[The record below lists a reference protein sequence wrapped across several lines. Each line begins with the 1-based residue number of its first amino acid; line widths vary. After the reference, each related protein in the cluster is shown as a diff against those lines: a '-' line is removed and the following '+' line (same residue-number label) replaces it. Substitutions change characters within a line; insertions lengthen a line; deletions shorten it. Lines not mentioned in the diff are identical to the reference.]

1 MSFSREEAKE
11 FANQA
16 IDRIYDQN
24 PTRFSLELRAAV
36 GEIPEYTISY
46 DGNATF
52 ALYVRQEDLECGS

>member
-36 GEIPEYTISY
+36 DEIPEYTISY
-46 DGNATF
+46 DGYAVLV
-52 ALYVRQEDLECGS
+52 LYKKQEDSECGS

>member
-24 PTRFSLELRAAV
+24 PTRFSLELKAAV
-36 GEIPEYTISY
+36 DEVPTYTISY
-46 DGNATF
+46 DGYAVL
-52 ALYVRQEDLECGS
+52 ALYEKQENFVCGS

>member
-36 GEIPEYTISY
+36 DEIAVYTISY
-46 DGNATF
+46 DGCTIL
-52 ALYVRQEDLECGS
+52 ALYKKQEDSECGS